1 MNIAMY
7 SHNKKG
13 KFDRKRS
20 SKDEDKLEFEFRRV
34 QGCVG
39 LEMINLFLRILEKER
54 SKNLMRHVGETSLT
68 MH

>member
-39 LEMINLFLRILEKER
+39 LEMITLFEDRKEEE
-54 SKNLMRHVGETSLT
+54 SNETY
-68 MH
+68 